1 MLILMLISMLIKV
14 KNGNFEAESVIFGS
28 KMVVFIQNGVFETKT
43 VISRPQL
50 LIFRQNLP
58 ISSPKTLILMLIK
71 AKNGNFE
78 AKKCDFWI
86 KIGQSPKPFFDI
98 EIKMNSS

>member
-1 MLILMLISMLIKV
+1 
-14 KNGNFEAESVIFGS
+14 
-28 KMVVFIQNGVFETKT
+28 
-43 VISRPQL
+43 
-50 LIFRQNLP
+50 
-58 ISSPKTLILMLIK
+58 MLIK